1 MDCGL
6 SVNTAVRA
14 AARLT
19 PRMAAYQLKRL
30 VRNKTV
36 PRVSAHYDH
45 MIRATAARLP
55 SPARCDRI
63 PLDLASFIGA
73 FYHHTDG
80 EMHDAA
86 RGRFTIFG
94 QTVDFESIAGID
106 WCYRLSDENDIH
118 LWRLKLAH
126 LEVLHSLIASSEPA
140 HHKTAIALLN
150 SFTEARTFA
159 SNDAFAIGW
168 SPYGASHRLLAI
180 LSGLS
185 VALHQGSIAADA
197 RADLEEFAR
206 LDAGFVWRNIEHELR
221 NNHTERNLA
230 ALCLYHLAAGSVSPA
245 RAKVLDR
252 EVSRIIRET
261 VLSDGMQV
269 ERSAM
274 YQGLTVLSL
283 RIFGACSFLSVATR
297 ELASER
303 EEAAIRAWL
312 FLTHSDGEIALFN
325 DSWIGEVPSPATI
338 LDLDSFT
345 VPTALPQAG
354 YFRLAAGNVVALFDA
369 GDIGPRC
376 SPAHGHADFLA
387 LEVDSDG
394 HRFIVDPGTSQYST
408 GPQRAFERSSASHN
422 GPRYRGVEPVEYFGS
437 FKVGKLNHAEPL
449 RTELL
454 SRLSVAAI
462 GGRVRTSVGWCTRVV
477 CALPSG
483 GLLVVDRWQSPRPA
497 GVTKLLI
504 PIEWHVETECP
515 TVARASRADAGTTLT
530 IYQGQIGGV
539 DADSWTRHYLRPESA
554 HSITLEPAR
563 EPAGGQQLVFGIGV
577 VRPSEVPPIRTE
589 VQYHITS

>member
-1 MDCGL
+1 M
-6 SVNTAVRA
+6 RA

-36 PRVSAHYDH
+36 PKIAAQYDH

-55 SPARCDRI
+55 VPAYCDRI
-63 PLDLASFIGA
+63 PLRLASFIGA
-73 FYHHTDG
+73 YYHHTDV

-94 QTVDFESIAGID
+94 RTVDFESIAGID
-106 WCYRLSDENDIH
+106 WCYRLPDENDIH

-126 LEVLHSLIASSEPA
+126 LEVLHSLIASGDPT

-150 SFTEARTFA
+150 SFTESRTFA

-185 VALHQGSIAADA
+185 IVLQQGSIAADA
-197 RADLEEFAR
+197 RADIEAFAQ
-206 LDAGFVWRNIEHELR
+206 LDAGFVCRNIEHELR

-261 VLSDGMQV
+261 VLADGMQV

-274 YQGLTVLSL
+274 YQGLTVMSL
-283 RIFGACSFLSVATR
+283 RIFAACPFLSAATR
-297 ELASER
+297 ELASDR
-303 EEAAIRAWL
+303 AGAATRAWL

-325 DSWIGEVPSPATI
+325 DSWIGEVPPPGTI
-338 LDLDSFT
+338 LDADSFT
-345 VPTALPQAG
+345 LPPALPEAG
-354 YFRLAAGNVVALFDA
+354 YFRLSAGSVVAILDA

-387 LEVDSDG
+387 FEVDAHG
-394 HRFIVDPGTSQYST
+394 RRFIVDAGTSQYST
-408 GPQRAFERSSASHN
+408 GPQRTFERSSASHN
-422 GPRYRGVEPVEYFGS
+422 GPRYCGVEPVGYFGS
-437 FKVGKLNHAEPL
+437 FKVGKLNHAVPL
-449 RTELL
+449 PATVLSEL
-454 SRLSVAAI
+454 SFAAV
-462 GGRVRTSVGWCTRVV
+462 GGQIMTTVGWCTRVV

-483 GLLVVDRWQSPRPA
+483 GLLVIDRWGSPEPA
-497 GVTKLLI
+497 GVTSILI
-504 PIEWHVETECP
+504 PSEWRVDNESP
-515 TVARASRADAGTTLT
+515 TVVRARSADAETTLAV
-530 IYQGQIGGV
+530 YQGQPRAG
-539 DADSWTRHYLRPESA
+539 DAATWSRHYLRTERA
-554 HSITLEPAR
+554 LSITLEPAH
-563 EPAGGQQLVFGIGV
+563 EPAGSQQLVFGIGV
-577 VRPSEVPPIRTE
+577 VRPSEVPAIRAE
-589 VQYHITS
+589 VESHIVSH